1 MALCCLL
8 VICCEDGVM
17 PARHCLGR
25 LLHLQQERSLEAKAL
40 AGLDLTDE
48 VLAPLCAPC
57 SLG

>member
-8 VICCEDGVM
+8 VICWEDGVM
-17 PARHCLGR
+17 PARRCLGR
-25 LLHLQQERSLEAKAL
+25 LLHLEQERSLKAKAL

-48 VLAPLCAPC
+48 VLAPLCTLC